1 VEASATEG
9 QERVKGERD
18 AELVERVWRAIDH
31 AAMGGLDGFW
41 ADGDGE
47 REEHIGTAALAA
59 LGLDDLDA
67 FATAVGRAAWVR
79 QHELGHRLPPL
90 AIDDIVRTGLEAA
103 LTPPKKP

>member
-1 VEASATEG
+1 
-9 QERVKGERD
+9 VKGE
-18 AELVERVWRAIDH
+18 LQERIAR
-31 AAMGGLDGFW
+31 
-41 ADGDGE
+41 
-47 REEHIGTAALAA
+47 ALAAWYSSDDDDRHWERHTGAAGIALVA

-103 LTPPKKP
+103 LTPPETVAKTERDDR